1 MVQGAV
7 LRLIL
12 ILQVV
17 FLVLLLVAL
26 GVIIWRSR
34 GQTSSREQISASGR
48 TWLDYGNFFIVA
60 LGLVLAIIGFL
71 VVLAFLGR
79 FNDGTQALG
88 FLTALFG
95 AITGLV
101 GTYFGVRSSSEA
113 RAGAERLAH
122 AAGGTPTPTIT
133 IAPPDANPG
142 VSTTHTVTATVTSV
156 DGSPA
161 ADVPVTFTVT
171 AGPDMD
177 TPPQTIRTDA
187 FGRAP
192 FTFTNNGTAGTDAIE
207 AAALGGKGT
216 TKVTFE

>member
-1 MVQGAV
+1 
-7 LRLIL
+7 
-12 ILQVV
+12 
-17 FLVLLLVAL
+17 LVAFPL
-26 GVIIWRSR
+26 LISR
-34 GQTSSREQISASGR
+34 VFDDPTQ
-48 TWLDYGNFFIVA
+48 
-60 LGLVLAIIGFL
+60 VLAL
-71 VVLAFLGR
+71 LS
-79 FNDGTQALG
+79 
-88 FLTALFG
+88 ALFG
-95 AITGLV
+95 TIVGLV
-101 GTYFGVRSSSEA
+101 GTYFGVKSSSEA
-113 RAGAERLAH
+113 REGAERLAG
-122 AAGGTPTPTIT
+122 GGTTTPTIT